1 MKKNSKKAV
10 WLVGCA
16 FLAWFAVSHH
26 RAEKERTLRMAEAE
40 AARSVSVLPAGV
52 EEAWLLYIK
61 GRFSEEI
68 QREGNNLKVR
78 TTYIGAEPSYTYV
91 SLNHPY
97 NIDCNDP
104 DGFGISVSF
113 GKEESSPSANITGM
127 FSPDFKNE
135 PQRGVSPGSIA
146 SKNLDEMLCRWVADQ
161 LVALT
166 GQSTHP

>member
-1 MKKNSKKAV
+1 MKKTKKYF
-10 WLVGCA
+10 WLGVGIA
-16 FLAWFAVSHH
+16 IILWFGTSHLH
-26 RAEKERTLRMAEAE
+26 AEKEQTLRMAEAE
-40 AARSVSVLPAGV
+40 AARSVSILPAGV
-52 EEAWLLYIK
+52 AEAWLLYIK

-97 NIDCNDP
+97 NIECNGP

-113 GKEESSPSANITGM
+113 GKEESSPSANITGI

-135 PQRGVSPGSIA
+135 PERGVPPGSIA
-146 SKNLDEMLCRWVADQ
+146 SKNLDERLCRWVADQ
-161 LVALT
+161 LTALT
-166 GQSTHP
+166 GQPANP